1 MSWLTWIRTRGSLFF
16 SSNDDDTHPHLDT
29 DLRCQSAINE
39 YPVEVFDQYCY
50 GASDG
55 PFLFCW
61 GGGGVLLNYT
71 CLVELYRA
79 PLNMEVPKVSL
90 FSHIIDF
97 GEIIFPSND

>member
-1 MSWLTWIRTRGSLFF
+1 MSTLWRFLTSTAMEQVMARFF
-16 SSNDDDTHPHLDT
+16 F
-29 DLRCQSAINE
+29 
-39 YPVEVFDQYCY
+39 V
-50 GASDG
+50 
-55 PFLFCW
+55 